1 MLTPHF
7 LAGLFSVG
15 TLIVGA
21 VEAWGQNYPNRP
33 IRLVT
38 AAVGGGNDYVM
49 RQVTPSVSAS
59 IGQPLIVDNRGGAG
73 NIPVELAA
81 RSAADGY
88 TLLAHSNSVWVGPLL
103 RKLDYDPIKDF
114 TPIVLVA
121 RAPYVLVVH
130 PSVTANSVKDLIALV
145 KANPGK
151 LNYSM
156 TSVGGGAHLASE
168 LFKAMAGL
176 NIVRIAYKTSAQE
189 ASELIA
195 GQVQM
200 AFSDAGTVSPHIKTG
215 RMKALGVASAQLSP
229 LVPGLPT
236 IASSLPGFEANQ
248 LVGLFAPTGTSD
260 AIIRRLNQE
269 FVKVVNLPEVK
280 ERLFNGGVEAVGSTP
295 EEFAAIVKGDM
306 AKMAKVIKDANI
318 RVD

>member
-1 MLTPHF
+1 MLMRKSFPVAMLTAT
-7 LAGLFSVG
+7 LAIPTAQVFS
-15 TLIVGA
+15 
-21 VEAWGQNYPNRP
+21 QNYPQRP

-38 AAVGGGNDYVM
+38 AAVGGGNDFVM
-49 RQVTPSVSAS
+49 RQITPTISAS

-73 NIPVELAA
+73 NIPVELVA
-81 RSAADGY
+81 RSPADGY
-88 TLLAHSNSVWVGPLL
+88 TLLAHSNSVWIGPLL
-103 RKLDYDPIKDF
+103 RKLAYDPIKDF
-114 TPIVLVA
+114 TPVVLVA

-130 PSVTANSVKDLIALV
+130 PSVAASSTKELIALV

-156 TSVGGGAHLASE
+156 TSVGGGAHLAAE

-200 AFSDAGTVSPHIKTG
+200 AFSDAGTVTPHVKTG
-215 RMKALGVASAQLSP
+215 RMKALGVASAQPSP
-229 LVPGLPT
+229 LAPGLPT

-248 LVGLFAPTGTSD
+248 LVGLFAPTGTPE
-260 AIIRRLNQE
+260 AIVRRLNQE
-269 FVKVVNLPEVK
+269 FVKAVNLPDIK
-280 ERLFNGGVEAVGSTP
+280 ERLFNGGVEAVGSTA
-295 EEFAAIVKGDM
+295 EEFAAIVKADM
-306 AKMAKVIKDANI
+306 AKMDKVIKDANI